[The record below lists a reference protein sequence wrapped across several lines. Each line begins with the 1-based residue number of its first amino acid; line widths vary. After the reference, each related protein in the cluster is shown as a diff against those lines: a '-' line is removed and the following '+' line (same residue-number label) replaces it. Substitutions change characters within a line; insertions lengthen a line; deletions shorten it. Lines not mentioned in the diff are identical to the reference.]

1 MIPLNKRKF
10 KKNYSNGKKDVAKS
24 VHKARHT
31 MIQIMTLKA
40 TTRGT
45 F

>member
-1 MIPLNKRKF
+1 MIPLNKRNF

-24 VHKARHT
+24 VHKAR